1 MNELALFAGAG
12 GGILGENFLDGEQSA
27 PSSGNPTPQVFLPPD
42 KTTRFW
48 NLSRYGMTCKPLTE
62 PVARELLTLFRRVFH
77 PSLLVQ
83 MEKSRDRWRQKFYVV
98 SNGENR

>member
-1 MNELALFAGAG
+1 MSWLFSRVLVEEY
-12 GGILGENFLDGEQSA
+12 LGENFLDGEQSA

-62 PVARELLTLFRRVFH
+62 PRGEELLMLFLAGFRART
-77 PSLLVQ
+77 SVQ
-83 MEKSRDRWRQKFYVV
+83 QEKER
-98 SNGENR
+98 G